1 MIKKLTEINPE
12 IFEKMSGDHYK
23 RRVQSNFEAY
33 GTKYDFCS
41 FYALEIKDKLLS
53 VISQFNSTMVVSSV
67 AAEKFDDDSL
77 NDLLTL
83 IAMNKPQTIEMNVNI
98 AVKIRDSLEDYKKC
112 DRTEFEF
119 VSKNHLPNMFVD
131 ECPKLDDVFNILKTS
146 FPAIAKGYDLWL
158 TDTSHKVRRGLSQCF
173 VLGNFT
179 TATIQYICDNTA
191 LVGQVAT
198 IPEQRGRFHAR
209 KLLYWLGE
217 KLNKEGVNVR
227 LFARSN
233 RVSYYEEIGFREI
246 GKDIVFERI
255 NEDE

>member
-1 MIKKLTEINPE
+1 MIRLLEKIDEQ
-12 IFEKMSGDHYK
+12 IFEKLNNNHYK
-23 RRVQSNFEAY
+23 RRVKSNFEAY
-33 GTKYDFCS
+33 GTAYDFCR
-41 FYALEIKDKLLS
+41 FYELSKDDNMLLL
-53 VISQFNSTMVVSSV
+53 ISQFNSTMVV
-67 AAEKFDDDSL
+67 AESRDTVYSDELK

-83 IAMNKPQTIEMNVNI
+83 ISMNKPQTIEMNVKL
-98 AVKIRDSLEDYKKC
+98 AKAIREQMNDYEKC

-119 VSKNHLPNMFVD
+119 VTKNHLPNMVVD
-131 ECPKLDDVFNILKTS
+131 ECPKLDDVFSILKTS
-146 FPAIAKGYDLWL
+146 FPVIADSYDLWL

-173 VLGNFT
+173 MLGNFT

-191 LVGQVAT
+191 LVGHVAT
-198 IPEQRGRFHAR
+198 IPDERGRYHAR

-246 GKDIVFERI
+246 GMDIVFERI
-255 NEDE
+255 CKDE